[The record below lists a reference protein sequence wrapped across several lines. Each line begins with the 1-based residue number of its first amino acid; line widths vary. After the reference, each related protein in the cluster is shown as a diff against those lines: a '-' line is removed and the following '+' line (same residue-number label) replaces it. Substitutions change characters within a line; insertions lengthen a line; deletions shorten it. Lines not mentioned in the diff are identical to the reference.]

1 MAEKTKIP
9 IEEKEYVIPLRRSCG
24 KVPRYKKA
32 NKAIRT
38 IKEFLV
44 QHMKIR
50 YRDLNKIRLDRYVN
64 EFVWAGG
71 IKKPPVRIK
80 IRAFKEGDIV
90 RVELSELPKKL
101 KFKKLRIER
110 KEQELTEIIKKKKS
124 EEEKEAEEEKKPEE
138 TEKEEEKKKEA
149 EEKKS
154 AVVETGIKEA
164 KEIAR
169 RTKSQT
175 KIQKQ
180 PKHQKRMTL
189 QK

>member
-1 MAEKTKIP
+1 MTEKIKTP
-9 IEEKEYVIPLRRSCG
+9 IEEKEYIIPLRKSCE

-44 QHMKIR
+44 RHMKIR
-50 YRDLNKIRLDRYVN
+50 DRDLNKIRLDRYVN
-64 EFVWAGG
+64 EFVWARG
-71 IKKPPVRIK
+71 IRKPPIRIK
-80 IRAFKEGDIV
+80 VRAFKEGDIV
-90 RVELSELPKKL
+90 KVELSELPEKL
-101 KFKKLRIER
+101 KFKKLREER
-110 KEQELTEIIKKKKS
+110 KEQKLTAIHKKKKA
-124 EEEKEAEEEKKPEE
+124 EEKETEAEKKPEE
-138 TEKEEEKKKEA
+138 TEEEKEKKKEA